1 MIVFLNCWTPH
12 HQRGKSNSKSLP
24 RRENVLTGQYIHSL
38 QHLRPSQHTHPSVS
52 QYIRLCGF
60 RLYAGHELGSTQK
73 DFTTIKTYYINL
85 FFFFIPRHLGSA
97 DKTWGRMA
105 IPFPFDFF
113 YAFGVNQ
120 LAQTIDE
127 TNNYI
132 DTLLNYY
139 LYRLETE
146 LNMNRLSM

>member
-1 MIVFLNCWTPH
+1 
-12 HQRGKSNSKSLP
+12 
-24 RRENVLTGQYIHSL
+24 
-38 QHLRPSQHTHPSVS
+38 
-52 QYIRLCGF
+52 
-60 RLYAGHELGSTQK
+60 
-73 DFTTIKTYYINL
+73 
-85 FFFFIPRHLGSA
+85 
-97 DKTWGRMA
+97 MA
-105 IPFPFDFF
+105 IPFPFDLF